1 MARAVYDLKGYTIVL
16 DKVVHVTRLF
26 DADEEGVQ
34 FNVRLMGD
42 VRLPMKFPDRG
53 EGTMARQLLIEAIKQ
68 S

>member
-16 DKVVHVTRLF
+16 DKVIHITRLF

-34 FNVRLMGD
+34 FNIRMVGD
-42 VRLPMKFPDRG
+42 VRLPMKFPDRS
-53 EGTMARQLLIEAIKQ
+53 EATLAREMLIEALKQ